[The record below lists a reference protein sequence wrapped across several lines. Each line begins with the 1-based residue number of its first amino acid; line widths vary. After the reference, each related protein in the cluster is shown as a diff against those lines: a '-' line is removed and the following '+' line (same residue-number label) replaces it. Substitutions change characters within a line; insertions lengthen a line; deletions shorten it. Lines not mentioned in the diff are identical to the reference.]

1 MDTINP
7 LCTKELR
14 MKEKAKH
21 RMMKHSIIRFYK
33 AYGVTQPTFPEFI
46 PYLYEINAIYFLY
59 IINIFILKHTP
70 FFTEKKYQSP
80 NLHPLYIFTIFA
92 RSTE

>member
-33 AYGVTQPTFPEFI
+33 AYGVTQPTFEEDTAGRLSDLFI
-46 PYLYEINAIYFLY
+46 E
-59 IINIFILKHTP
+59 
-70 FFTEKKYQSP
+70 
-80 NLHPLYIFTIFA
+80 
-92 RSTE
+92 

>member
-33 AYGVTQPTFPEFI
+33 AYGVTQPTFEEDTAGRLSDLFI
-46 PYLYEINAIYFLY
+46 EQAGSSTRL
-59 IINIFILKHTP
+59 FISKAQRTSNYGIADSWRLPGSCIRRCKH
-70 FFTEKKYQSP
+70 E
-80 NLHPLYIFTIFA
+80 
-92 RSTE
+92 

>member
-33 AYGVTQPTFPEFI
+33 AYGVTQTTFEEDTAGRLV
-46 PYLYEINAIYFLY
+46 YRADRKLHQTLYFKSSKNAGLRNCGFLAAAGV
-59 IINIFILKHTP
+59 
-70 FFTEKKYQSP
+70 
-80 NLHPLYIFTIFA
+80 LHQEVQT
-92 RSTE
+92 

>member
-33 AYGVTQPTFPEFI
+33 AYGVTQTTFEEDTAGRLSDLFI
-46 PYLYEINAIYFLY
+46 EQTLYFKSSKNAGLRNCGFLAAAGV
-59 IINIFILKHTP
+59 
-70 FFTEKKYQSP
+70 
-80 NLHPLYIFTIFA
+80 LHQEVQT
-92 RSTE
+92 